1 MTKKLFTLITLIFTS
16 IFNQIIACDCP
27 TQATVKDAIKNSDIV
42 ITGKVISKEMIN
54 TKDTTTNSM
63 PFEITEVKY
72 TIVVVHKHKGEFKN
86 DTLTIITGTGG
97 GDCGFGFEVGKKY
110 IVYGS
115 NDKNSSSHKPRK
127 ILKNTYWTNICTRT
141 VLYND
146 KEFKEI
152 KSITG

>member
-1 MTKKLFTLITLIFTS
+1 MTKKISISIVLILTS
-16 IFNQIIACDCP
+16 MFNQIIACDCP
-27 TQATVKDAIKNSDIV
+27 TQPTVKDAIKNSDIV
-42 ITGKVISKEMIN
+42 ITGKIISKEMIN

-63 PFEITEVKY
+63 PFDRTEMKY
-72 TIVVVHKHKGEFKN
+72 TIVVAHKHKGEFKS

-110 IVYGS
+110 IIYGS
-115 NDKNSSSHKPRK
+115 NDRNNNSQKPKK

-146 KEFKEI
+146 KEFQEI
-152 KSITG
+152 KKYS